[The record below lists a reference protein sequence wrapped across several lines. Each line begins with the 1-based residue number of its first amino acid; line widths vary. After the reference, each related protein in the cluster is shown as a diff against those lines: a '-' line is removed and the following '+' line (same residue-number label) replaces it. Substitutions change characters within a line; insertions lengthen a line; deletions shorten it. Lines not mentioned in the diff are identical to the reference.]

1 MPLGSPIGSAQGI
14 RNAANIA
21 MIIEEA
27 RIPII
32 IDAGLGVPSE
42 AAQALEM
49 GADGVLINSAIA
61 LAKNPILMAKAFS
74 NATEAGRDAYLSG
87 RLPEKVL
94 AHPSSPLD
102 GVISNN

>member
-1 MPLGSPIGSAQGI
+1 
-14 RNAANIA
+14 
-21 MIIEEA
+21 MIIEES

-32 IDAGLGVPSE
+32 IDAGIGVPSE
-42 AAQALEM
+42 AAEALEM

-74 NATEAGRDAYLSG
+74 KATEAGRDAYLSG
-87 RLPEKVL
+87 RLQENLV
-94 AHPSSPLD
+94 ANPSSPVD